1 MARSPC
7 PPAPAMRQPHEPAH
21 EPTLRPA
28 AATEQAA
35 AEGALTSRIA
45 AGDLT
50 AFEELV
56 QVHRP
61 RLVRIAARI
70 APDGRA
76 EDAVQE
82 VLLRAYELLR
92 AGAVRPGNLG
102 GWLNVMT
109 RNAAIDQRR
118 RSAGALDEPGAW
130 ATSPA
135 ADAVAESRAH
145 LRQVLTQVASLPDDE
160 RDALLLRA
168 TRGAGHQEI
177 GAALAVS
184 PGQARQ
190 LVHRA
195 RRRLREVAAV
205 LLPAWLAVRAG
216 TARAADLG
224 PAGAGTAAS
233 GAAAG
238 AAGVASGKL
247 ALWAGAAAV
256 AVGSG
261 VAGTLAASP
270 PAPKTA
276 THAVGAA
283 SAADRGDAPASAAS
297 GANASATRERSTPGG
312 DRNPPLAG
320 ATTPPGARPPHAPTP
335 QLRAR
340 GSHRQRRPPG
350 AQRPPGPATATR
362 ATGPQAGRP
371 ATITAMRARATTSA
385 ADAMRTPRL
394 LRDRRAPAKA
404 TKPRQRIRRTRL
416 MSPRRPSATTPST
429 AAVDIRSMASDSRAA
444 AAFFR

>member
-35 AEGALTSRIA
+35 AESALASRIA

-118 RSAGALDEPGAW
+118 RSAGALEAPDAW
-130 ATSPA
+130 AISPA

-216 TARAADLG
+216 TARAADLST
-224 PAGAGTAAS
+224 AGAGTAAS

-276 THAVGAA
+276 THAAGAA
-283 SAADRGDAPASAAS
+283 SAAERDDAPASAAS
-297 GANASATRERSTPGG
+297 GADAGAARERSTPDG
-312 DRNPPLAG
+312 DRSRAAG
-320 ATTPPGARPPHAPTP
+320 GSDDTTGSAPSP
-335 QLRAR
+335 RAKAAAPSAGQPSAAPST
-340 GSHRQRRPPG
+340 GS
-350 AQRPPGPATATR
+350 A
-362 ATGPQAGRP
+362 
-371 ATITAMRARATTSA
+371 TSA
-385 ADAMRTPRL
+385 AANEGHTSHGTTGGSSTDDHGDNSARDGDEDRGRDADGTPAAGSQSSGT
-394 LRDRRAPAKA
+394 RDETETEDPEDAPDEPEETERDDAPAG
-404 TKPRQRIRRTRL
+404 R
-416 MSPRRPSATTPST
+416 SGHS
-429 AAVDIRSMASDSRAA
+429 VDGE
-444 AAFFR
+444 